1 MRLTDKMPPES
12 RPNPASGAGVKLEA
26 YESLDD
32 EGRKFID
39 QFALEVASLVH
50 DGEVKIANEMIKEWF
65 DGAEDVNTWMLA
77 LYWKLDSKTRS
88 ALKKSAS
95 Q

>member
-26 YESLDD
+26 YESLEDIDRAFVD
-32 EGRKFID
+32 ELA
-39 QFALEVASLVH
+39 QEVTYLVENNLMELAKAKIKH
-50 DGEVKIANEMIKEWF
+50 DL
-65 DGAEDVNTWMLA
+65 DGAEDINTWMLA

-88 ALKKSAS
+88 ALKKSPS